1 MDEIDIPVS
10 HEREHLKQKAKKHK
24 YRELKYR
31 YFMIHVTVFN

>member
-1 MDEIDIPVS
+1 MDEIDLPVF
-10 HEREHLKQKAKKHK
+10 HERESLKPKAKKHK

>member
-1 MDEIDIPVS
+1 MDEIDIPVF
-10 HEREHLKQKAKKHK
+10 HERESLKAKAKKHK